1 MDLLSPLRAAAARGL
16 LLGALAAL
24 ALPGAAAAQL
34 FMSQEEALRLAFPAP
49 ATIER
54 KTAYLTDAELARA
67 RELAGDRVEVEQGIV
82 THYVGR
88 RGGAAVGVAYFDA
101 HRVRTLPEVLMIVV
115 GPDGRVQRVEV
126 IKFTEPP
133 DYVAPDGWLAQF
145 LDRRL
150 DGRLSTKAD
159 IVNMTG
165 ATLTSRAVTDAV
177 RRVLALHQVIG
188 PLEDRGR

>member
-24 ALPGAAAAQL
+24 ALPGAATAQV

-54 KTAYLTDAELARA
+54 ETAYLTDADLARA
-67 RELAGDRVEVEQGIV
+67 RALAGERVGVEQSIV
-82 THYVGR
+82 TYYVGR
-88 RGGAAVGVAYFDA
+88 RGGAAAGVAYFDV

-133 DYVAPDGWLAQF
+133 DYLAPEGWLAQF
-145 LDRRL
+145 RNRHLDNRV
-150 DGRLSTKAD
+150 STKGG

-165 ATLTSRAVTDAV
+165 ATLTSNAVIDAV

-188 PLEDRGR
+188 PLEAGGR

>member
-1 MDLLSPLRAAAARGL
+1 
-16 LLGALAAL
+16 
-24 ALPGAAAAQL
+24 
-34 FMSQEEALRLAFPAP
+34 
-49 ATIER
+49 
-54 KTAYLTDAELARA
+54 
-67 RELAGDRVEVEQGIV
+67 
-82 THYVGR
+82 
-88 RGGAAVGVAYFDA
+88 
-101 HRVRTLPEVLMIVV
+101 
-115 GPDGRVQRVEV
+115 
-126 IKFTEPP
+126 
-133 DYVAPDGWLAQF
+133 APDGWLAQF